1 MFYFP
6 RIQGFT
12 CIPSEGGST
21 LGNYEDIEIGIEI
34 NTIHLLSLNNR
45 QFYANLEYKFIY
57 ILTVWLSHY
66 LVLLIEMKNYD
77 ETDEFHEIHVPV
89 IIYFKY

>member
-1 MFYFP
+1 MKILRF
-6 RIQGFT
+6 
-12 CIPSEGGST
+12 
-21 LGNYEDIEIGIEI
+21 GIEI
-34 NTIHLLSLNNR
+34 NTIHLFSLNNR

-77 ETDEFHEIHVPV
+77 ETDEFHVPV

>member
-21 LGNYEDIEIGIEI
+21 LGNYEDTEIGIEI
-34 NTIHLLSLNNR
+34 NTIHLFSLNNR

-57 ILTVWLSHY
+57 ILTVCLSHY